1 MEFELLTENLELKLS
16 PDFYIEDITYPT
28 NTIMGVNVY
37 SDGFCASTS
46 MDIDLRELAVFSEKL
61 CQVYDTLS
69 GEARIEEPYGL
80 HMYLQFI
87 GDGKGHISVKG
98 LLHGG
103 NRAGNE
109 HTLEFENSIDQT
121 ELRAF
126 CFALRDA
133 CNDYFK

>member
-1 MEFELLTENLELKLS
+1 MMPSRTET
-16 PDFYIEDITYPT
+16 DFYIEDITYPT

-46 MDIDLRELAVFSEKL
+46 MDIDIRELAVFSEKL

-103 NRAGNE
+103 NRVGNE